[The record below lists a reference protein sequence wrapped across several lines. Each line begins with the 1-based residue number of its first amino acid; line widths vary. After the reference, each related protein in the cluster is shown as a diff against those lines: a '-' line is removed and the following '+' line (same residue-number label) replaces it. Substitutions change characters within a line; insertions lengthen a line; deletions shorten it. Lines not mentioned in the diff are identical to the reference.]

1 MAQARSK
8 TDKGYME
15 RGNLIQDSR
24 ERLEERERENRLSR
38 LGLLIY

>member
-24 ERLEERERENRLSR
+24 EKAKRKGERKPLE
-38 LGLLIY
+38 